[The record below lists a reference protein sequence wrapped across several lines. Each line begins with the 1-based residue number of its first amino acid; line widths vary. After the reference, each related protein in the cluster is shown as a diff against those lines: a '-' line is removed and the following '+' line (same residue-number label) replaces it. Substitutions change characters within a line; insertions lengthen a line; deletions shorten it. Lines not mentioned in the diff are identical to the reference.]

1 MSQLT
6 DEQKHLLQH
15 QYHNAS
21 NLNAR
26 IYLNEHF
33 STNPYS
39 WQRWVFDQL
48 PIPPD
53 GRVLELGSGSAA
65 LWLQNRERIPA
76 NWDITLSDFAPGMLR
91 VAQERLSELQ
101 RPFTFQIIDIQSI
114 PFEDELF
121 DAVIANFML
130 HHVPGREKAFAEV
143 RRVLKPGGRF
153 YTATMGQTDKHELDE
168 LIAHFNSNI
177 NLSHPKNSFYLE
189 NGLEELPRW
198 FSQVTLSR
206 YHNELVVTEVEP
218 LIAYVLSITPTNGPL
233 LTEEALAQLTS
244 HVEQEIATKGAFH
257 ITKNNGM
264 FEAIK
269 G

>member
-6 DEQKHLLQH
+6 DEQKHLLEH

-26 IYLNEHF
+26 IYLNDHF

-39 WQRWVFDQL
+39 WQRWVFDQ
-48 PIPPD
+48 
-53 GRVLELGSGSAA
+53 
-65 LWLQNRERIPA
+65 
-76 NWDITLSDFAPGMLR
+76 FH
-91 VAQERLSELQ
+91 
-101 RPFTFQIIDIQSI
+101 FQIIDIQSI
-114 PFEDELF
+114 PFEDEQF

-130 HHVPGREKAFAEV
+130 HHVPDRGKAFTEV

-153 YTATMGQTDKHELDE
+153 YTATMGQMDRHELDE
-168 LIAHFNSNI
+168 LIARFNFNF

-198 FSQVTLSR
+198 FSQVTLSH
-206 YHNELVVTEVEP
+206 YHNELVVTQVEP
-218 LIAYVLSITPTNGPL
+218 LITYVLSITPTNGPL
-233 LTEEALAQLTS
+233 LTEEGLAQLTS
-244 HVEQEIATKGAFH
+244 YVEQEIATKGAFH
-257 ITKNNGM
+257 ITKNNGI

-269 G
+269 D